1 MYTCELY
8 DCIEQR
14 AEGCYPVGF
23 FSNQKTYNTLRTFY
37 KLAYRKDFNLSQ
49 YVVMKTYQM
58 LAAVIVVYL
67 SSFSVT
73 SSIGLAAERL
83 ENKHLKQLLLR
94 IYQKTGMSVP
104 EVGDPNFPNVVFVT
118 QQFLNG
124 MVCKNRDCN
133 AEAATKDTTVFLVNG
148 LDVNTIEG
156 ESILYHE
163 LVHIL
168 QFHNFGRNPNCKSW
182 IKRKVQAYQLQDEF
196 VSDKG
201 LDMPWLRSVT
211 HYLTQMCPQ

>member
-1 MYTCELY
+1 MK
-8 DCIEQR
+8 
-14 AEGCYPVGF
+14 F
-23 FSNQKTYNTLRTFY
+23 FFIFLVLTFTW
-37 KLAYRKDFNLSQ
+37 F
-49 YVVMKTYQM
+49 
-58 LAAVIVVYL
+58 
-67 SSFSVT
+67 SST
-73 SSIGLAAERL
+73 SLEPRSALAAERL

-94 IYQKTGMSVP
+94 IYNKTGMSVP
-104 EVGDPNFPNVVFVT
+104 EVGDAHFPNVVFVT

-124 MVCKNRDCN
+124 MVCKNRNCN
-133 AEAATKDTTVFLVNG
+133 AQAATKDTTVFLVNG
-148 LDVNTIEG
+148 LDVNTVEG

-168 QFHNFGRNPNCKSW
+168 QFHNFGKNPNCKSW
-182 IKRKVQAYQLQDEF
+182 IKREVQAYQLQDEF

>member
-1 MYTCELY
+1 MKSLQLLTALSF
-8 DCIEQR
+8 
-14 AEGCYPVGF
+14 VWL
-23 FSNQKTYNTLRTFY
+23 SNPIILPSS
-37 KLAYRKDFNLSQ
+37 A
-49 YVVMKTYQM
+49 V
-58 LAAVIVVYL
+58 AADK
-67 SSFSVT
+67 
-73 SSIGLAAERL
+73 L

-94 IYQKTGMSVP
+94 IYNKTGMSLP
-104 EVGDPNFPNVVFVT
+104 EVGDAHFPNVVFVT

-124 MVCKNRDCN
+124 MVCKNRNCN
-133 AEAATKDTTVFLVNG
+133 AQAATKDTTVFLVNG
-148 LDVNTIEG
+148 LDVNTVEG

-168 QFHNFGRNPNCKSW
+168 QFHNFGKNPNCKSW
-182 IKRKVQAYQLQDEF
+182 IKREVQAYQLQDEF

>member
-1 MYTCELY
+1 MKTLQLFTILTFIYSSSFTVT
-8 DCIEQR
+8 
-14 AEGCYPVGF
+14 PSVGF
-23 FSNQKTYNTLRTFY
+23 
-37 KLAYRKDFNLSQ
+37 
-49 YVVMKTYQM
+49 
-58 LAAVIVVYL
+58 
-67 SSFSVT
+67 
-73 SSIGLAAERL
+73 AAEKL
-83 ENKHLKQLLLR
+83 DNKHLKQLLLR

-118 QQFLNG
+118 RQFLNG

-133 AEAATKDTTVFLVNG
+133 ADAATKDTTIFLVTG
-148 LDVNTIEG
+148 LDVYTVAV

-182 IKRKVQAYQLQDEF
+182 IKREVQAYQLQDEF

>member
-1 MYTCELY
+1 MKSLQFLTAFMFVWL
-8 DCIEQR
+8 
-14 AEGCYPVGF
+14 
-23 FSNQKTYNTLRTFY
+23 SNYISLPSS
-37 KLAYRKDFNLSQ
+37 A
-49 YVVMKTYQM
+49 V
-58 LAAVIVVYL
+58 AAD
-67 SSFSVT
+67 
-73 SSIGLAAERL
+73 RL

-94 IYQKTGMSVP
+94 IYKKTGMSVP
-104 EVGDPNFPNVVFVT
+104 EVGDVHFPNVVFVT

-124 MVCKNRDCN
+124 MVCKNKNCN
-133 AEAATKDTTVFLVNG
+133 AQAAAKDTTVFLVNG
-148 LDVNTIEG
+148 LDVNTVEG

-168 QFHNFGRNPNCKSW
+168 QFHNFGKNPNCKSW
-182 IKRKVQAYQLQDEF
+182 IKREVQAYQLQDEF

>member
-1 MYTCELY
+1 MKFCFIFLVLT
-8 DCIEQR
+8 
-14 AEGCYPVGF
+14 F
-23 FSNQKTYNTLRTFY
+23 TWFS
-37 KLAYRKDFNLSQ
+37 S
-49 YVVMKTYQM
+49 
-58 LAAVIVVYL
+58 
-67 SSFSVT
+67 T
-73 SSIGLAAERL
+73 SLEPRSALAAERL

-94 IYQKTGMSVP
+94 IYNKTGMSVP
-104 EVGDPNFPNVVFVT
+104 EVGDAHFPNVVFVT

-124 MVCKNRDCN
+124 MVCKNRNCN
-133 AEAATKDTTVFLVNG
+133 AQAATKDTTVFLVNG
-148 LDVNTIEG
+148 LDVNTVEG

-168 QFHNFGRNPNCKSW
+168 QFHNFGKNPNCKSW
-182 IKRKVQAYQLQDEF
+182 IKREVQAYQLQDEF